1 MAWKDVSAMSQRLE
15 FEQIKGVR
23 TEWHCRI
30 PDNNLRHGVFF
41 DDSQL
46 AEAFARSSTHC
57 DYRKSACFC
66 R

>member
-41 DDSQL
+41 
-46 AEAFARSSTHC
+46 R
-57 DYRKSACFC
+57 
-66 R
+66 